1 MTNPIRLF
9 DVPGRL
15 RGAMALLAL
24 LSICPLVYA
33 GADTGAKTYLSACAG
48 CHGASEENPGFAPNL
63 RRFKGDEF
71 AFLSVVKNGRPG
83 TIMSGWQGVLSDA
96 EILTIRSYLKE
107 GSVAGSR
114 LQVKDS
120 TSQEDSLAA
129 R

>member
-15 RGAMALLAL
+15 RGAAALLAL

-33 GADTGAKTYLSACAG
+33 GSDTGGKTYLSSCAG
-48 CHGASEENPGFAPNL
+48 CHGASEEDPGFAPNL
-63 RRFKGDEF
+63 RRFKGDEL